1 MAEVKGI
8 VESAGFDPTYY
19 LVEDEAGNASYS
31 FYSKQLADPRNLIFV
46 EEGYSRPT
54 IREISEVS
62 PAVRGLQEGY
72 RIHRVCFPAEL
83 KSKVSELSARVIASI
98 FGTCSPIEI

>member
-1 MAEVKGI
+1 MLLADLDVRRV
-8 VESAGFDPTYY
+8 VEDAGFDPNYY
-19 LVEDEAGNASYS
+19 LVEDEAGNAPYS
-31 FYSKQLADPRNLIFV
+31 FYSRSSADQKDLIFV

-83 KSKVSELSARVIASI
+83 KDQVAKLYH
-98 FGTCSPIEI
+98 G